1 MPADIYSWVTLARI
15 SCENQNSIPADEET
29 TMLAMTTKE
38 SGICGVKDV
47 ADAIGGGI
55 NEKSLFLIE
64 GESDTG
70 KSVVSQHIAYGVLN
84 SKETKAVYYSTEHNA
99 ESLIEQMETIGLDV
113 ARDVIADRFRIYRV
127 GTGAI
132 IRDPEAALQGL
143 INHITG
149 LPKEYQLIF
158 FDSPSWFLN
167 HVKPEI
173 KLDFLY
179 LCKEMSEERSI
190 VLVLDTHVFEADA
203 LGRAY
208 AVSDYYL
215 RLRSHSPFLENGQI
229 DPRVIKKLEVTKLA
243 GARRYG
249 DEGFKFEI
257 KPNVGIQILP
267 FVKVRV

>member
-1 MPADIYSWVTLARI
+1 ML
-15 SCENQNSIPADEET
+15 
-29 TMLAMTTKE
+29 TMTSTRD
-38 SGICGVKDV
+38 SGICGIKDV

-64 GESDTG
+64 GESGTG
-70 KSVVSQHIAYGVLN
+70 KSIVSQHIAYGVLN
-84 SKETKAVYYSTEHNA
+84 SREAKVAYYSTEHNA
-99 ESLIEQMETIGLDV
+99 ETLIEQMESIGLDV
-113 ARDVIADRFRIYRV
+113 ARDVVSDRFRVYRV
-127 GTGAI
+127 GTGTI

-149 LPKEYQLIF
+149 LPGEYQLVF

-167 HVKPEI
+167 HVKPDV

-179 LCKEMSEERSI
+179 LCKEMSEQRSI
-190 VLVLDTHVFEADA
+190 VLVLDTHVFEPDA
-203 LGRAY
+203 LNRAY

-215 RLRSHSPFLENGQI
+215 RLRSNDPFLENGQI
-229 DPRVIKKLEVTKLA
+229 DSRVIKKLEVTKLA
-243 GARRYG
+243 GARRYDG
-249 DEGFKFEI
+249 EGFKFEI